1 MHFCKC
7 AHHVHITGFHT
18 GVENMEERLMGGSH
32 IGREALQNLMG
43 GGGACVNTW
52 GGEHLKN
59 TCEGVHLLVKL
70 PAISLQA
77 CKFTKNE
84 LLHF

>member
-32 IGREALQNLMG
+32 IGRGALQNLMG
-43 GGGACVNTW
+43 GGG
-52 GGEHLKN
+52 GLESIHGE
-59 TCEGVHLLVKL
+59 GS
-70 PAISLQA
+70 I
-77 CKFTKNE
+77 
-84 LLHF
+84 

>member
-32 IGREALQNLMG
+32 LGREALQNLMG
-43 GGGACVNTW
+43 GGG
-52 GGEHLKN
+52 GGGGGLESIHG
-59 TCEGVHLLVKL
+59 EGS
-70 PAISLQA
+70 I
-77 CKFTKNE
+77 
-84 LLHF
+84 